1 MRPSGREGTATGT
14 LRPVREGSGWRAVR
28 AARHDRAVE
37 DGRDTGTARVL
48 DTAEEHLTRDVPYAG
63 PSELAGDVRDRL
75 AGRRFASAAALA
87 VLEDGRLTGLVDLEA
102 LLAAE
107 GHTPLHALVEAEPTV
122 VRRGVDQER
131 AVHHLVRSG
140 ASSLAV
146 VDDEGAFLGLIP
158 PARLLAVLVEEH
170 DEDLARLG
178 GFLASTASA
187 RSAAE
192 EPVGRRFW
200 HRIPWLLLGLAG
212 AALAAAIVGSFEDEL
227 EEEVLLAFFV
237 PSVVY
242 MADAVGTQTE
252 AVVIRGLAVG
262 VRPSHI
268 VVRELVTGLLVGAA
282 IGAAF
287 VPLAWVGWGSGD
299 VAIAVALALLASC
312 SVATLVAMGLPFL
325 LHRLDRDPAFG
336 SGPLATVIQDLLSI
350 VIYFAV
356 TVPIVL

>member
-1 MRPSGREGTATGT
+1 VSSGAA
-14 LRPVREGSGWRAVR
+14 PVP
-28 AARHDRAVE
+28 RH
-37 DGRDTGTARVL
+37 VL
-48 DTAEEHLTRDVPYAG
+48 DTAAEHVARRVPCAS
-63 PSELAGDVRDRL
+63 PSELAGDVRRAL
-75 AGRRFASAAALA
+75 AGQRYESADTIA
-87 VLEDGRLTGLVDLEA
+87 VLEDGRLGGLVEIEA
-102 LLAAE
+102 LLAADE
-107 GHTPLHALVEAEPTV
+107 DTPIGSLVAAEPTV
-122 VRRGVDQER
+122 VHPGVDQER

-146 VDDEGAFLGLIP
+146 VDEHGAFLGLIP
-158 PARLLAVLVEEH
+158 PGRMLAVLVEEH

-178 GFLASTASA
+178 GFLSSTESA

-212 AALAAAIVGSFEDEL
+212 AAVAAAIVGSFEDEL

-262 VRPSHI
+262 VAPGRV

-287 VPLAWVGWGSGD
+287 MPLAWVVWGSGE
-299 VAIAVALALLASC
+299 VAVAVALALLASC

-325 LHRLDRDPAFG
+325 LHRLGRDPAFG